1 MEQNKWVLSTNGEY
15 FGFVCFDT
23 KEEAIEESLE
33 YCSEVWVG
41 RMEDYTPTPT
51 NVIFERMAE
60 DAYDSVG
67 DVAEGWLE
75 DISKEDMDEFEQR
88 LNNLVLTF
96 LKEKN
101 LEPNFFKVVD
111 IEKVVVDG

>member
-1 MEQNKWVLSTNGEY
+1 MKKDKWVLSTNGEY
-15 FGFVCFDT
+15 FDSVSFDT
-23 KEEAIEESLE
+23 KEEVIEESLE
-33 YCSEVWVG
+33 YGSEVWVG
-41 RMEDYTPTPT
+41 RMEDYTPTPN
-51 NVIFERMAE
+51 NVVFELMAE

-67 DVAEGWLE
+67 DAAEGWL
-75 DISKEDMDEFEQR
+75 DGISKEDMDEFEQR

-111 IEKVVVDG
+111 IEKVVIDG